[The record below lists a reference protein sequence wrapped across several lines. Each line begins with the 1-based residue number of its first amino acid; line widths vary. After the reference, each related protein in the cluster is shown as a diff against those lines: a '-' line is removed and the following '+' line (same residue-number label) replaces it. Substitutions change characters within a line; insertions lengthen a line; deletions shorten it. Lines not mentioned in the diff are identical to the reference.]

1 MTTTDLSERTVTVA
15 GKPIF
20 VAEAGAGPAVVMLH
34 GGGPGASGV
43 SNYSRNIDA
52 LAQHL
57 RVIVPDMPGYGRST
71 KDVDQSDPFGYLA
84 DMIRGLLDEL
94 GVETAH
100 LIGNSYGGAAALR
113 LALDSPH
120 RVGKLVLMGPGGI
133 GTTRALPTDG
143 LKSLLSYYG
152 GDGPSREKLERFI
165 RTYLVYD
172 GASVPDELIDLR
184 HQASIDPEVVAN
196 PPLRRPSGP
205 MAPRTLWR
213 MDLTRD
219 SRLKHLPTPTLVLW
233 GRDDKVNRPAGGP
246 MLLNMMPNAELL
258 MTSHTGHWMQF
269 ERAELF
275 NDIVTEFL
283 SATSRLASIEVA
295 P

>member
-1 MTTTDLSERTVTVA
+1 MTTPDLSERTVTVA

-52 LAQHL
+52 LAQRL
-57 RVIVPDMPGYGRST
+57 QVIVPDMPGYGRST

-184 HQASIDPEVVAN
+184 YQASIDPEVVAN

>member
-1 MTTTDLSERTVTVA
+1 MTTTDLTEHTVTVA

-20 VAEAGAGPAVVMLH
+20 VAEAGTGPAVVMLH

-52 LAQHL
+52 LAQHF

-94 GVETAH
+94 GIDTAH

-113 LALDSPH
+113 LALDSPR

-152 GDGPSREKLERFI
+152 GDGPSRERLERFI

-172 GASVPDELIDLR
+172 GASVPDELIDR
-184 HQASIDPEVVAN
+184 RYHASIDPEVVAN
-196 PPLRRPSGP
+196 PPLRRPSGA

-219 SRLKHLPTPTLVLW
+219 GRLKHLQTPTLVLW

-275 NDIVTEFL
+275 NEVVTKFL
-283 SATSRLASIEVA
+283 SPTSRLAYTEVA

>member
-1 MTTTDLSERTVTVA
+1 MTSTQMIENTVTVG

-20 VAEAGAGPAVVMLH
+20 VSETGSGPAVVMLH

-52 LAQHL
+52 LAQHF

-94 GVETAH
+94 GIDSAH

-133 GTTRALPTDG
+133 GTTRGVPTAG

-152 GDGPSREKLERFI
+152 GDGPSREKLATFI
-165 RTYLVYD
+165 REYLVYD
-172 GASVPDELIDLR
+172 GSEVPAEVIDLR
-184 HQASIDPEVVAN
+184 Y
-196 PPLRRPSGP
+196 R
-205 MAPRTLWR
+205 
-213 MDLTRD
+213 
-219 SRLKHLPTPTLVLW
+219 
-233 GRDDKVNRPAGGP
+233 
-246 MLLNMMPNAELL
+246 
-258 MTSHTGHWMQF
+258 
-269 ERAELF
+269 
-275 NDIVTEFL
+275 
-283 SATSRLASIEVA
+283 
-295 P
+295 